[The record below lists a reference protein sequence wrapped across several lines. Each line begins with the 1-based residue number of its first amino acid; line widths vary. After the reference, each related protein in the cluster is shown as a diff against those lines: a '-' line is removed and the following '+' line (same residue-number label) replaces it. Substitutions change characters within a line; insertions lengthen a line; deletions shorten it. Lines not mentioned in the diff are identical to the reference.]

1 MKQVVISVILLAFA
15 TVASAQKPRCVKWTW
30 YVENG
35 IQKKVVCLL
44 WEKR

>member
-1 MKQVVISVILLAFA
+1 MKQVVISVILLSFV

-30 YVENG
+30 YNAGGV
-35 IQKKVVCLL
+35 QKTVCLL